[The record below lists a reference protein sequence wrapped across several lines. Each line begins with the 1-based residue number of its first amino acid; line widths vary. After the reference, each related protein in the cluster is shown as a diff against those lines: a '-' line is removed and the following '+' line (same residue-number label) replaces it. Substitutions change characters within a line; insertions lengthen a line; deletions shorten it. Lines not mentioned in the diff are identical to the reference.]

1 MRRRTK
7 VPEVPAEVALQTGR
21 WAVLSLPCPAWGGTD
36 PCLPG
41 AALSGKVRG
50 MNFALAGAVSASV
63 QRIPDGQGVDTVR
76 VASAL
81 TEGSRPVT
89 GHSALILSRAGG
101 SARMRLSVAELM
113 ACSP

>member
-1 MRRRTK
+1 M
-7 VPEVPAEVALQTGR
+7 PAGFALQTGR
-21 WAVLSLPCPAWGGTD
+21 WAVFPLPCLGVGWR
-36 PCLPG
+36 C
-41 AALSGKVRG
+41 AATVRG
-50 MNFALAGAVSASV
+50 MNYALPGPDSASV

-89 GHSALILSRAGG
+89 GHAALILSRAGG
-101 SARMRLSVAELM
+101 SARIRLSVAELT